1 MVDVVPYRPPLI
13 ARHGNAE
20 VERVARHGTIRE
32 LAILDGDCSSGRA
45 AVIDELAERY
55 DVPVFVYPQTVVPS

>member
-1 MVDVVPYRPPLI
+1 M
-13 ARHGNAE
+13 
-20 VERVARHGTIRE
+20 ARHGTIRE